1 MMPAFLFSNT
11 MQTSQSPKIIIAIDG
26 YSSSGKSSM
35 AKALAKIIGYNYVDT
50 GAMYRAVTLYA
61 MQHGMIDGDGNV
73 DANAIV
79 AALPDM
85 HIAFNRVPDGSQ
97 HTMLNGTDVEDAI
110 RRLDVSNNVSTV
122 SAIVAVRRD
131 LVAKQQAFGVSKGIV
146 MDGRDIGTT
155 VFPDAELKIFVDAS
169 AQTRAQR
176 RFKELTDKGSN
187 VTFEEVL
194 ANVVHRDHIDET
206 REESPLRRAADAISL
221 DNSAMTIDQ
230 QNQWLLERFNEA
242 LTKSTAHEG

>member
-73 DANAIV
+73 DADAIV
-79 AALPDM
+79 AALPGM

-122 SAIVAVRRD
+122 SAIAAVRRD
-131 LVAKQQAFGVSKGIV
+131 LVAKQQAFGESKGIV

>member
-73 DANAIV
+73 DADAIV
-79 AALPDM
+79 AALPEM
-85 HIAFNRVPDGSQ
+85 HIAFDRMPDGSQ

-122 SAIVAVRRD
+122 SAIAAVRRD
-131 LVAKQQAFGVSKGIV
+131 LVTKQQAFGVSKGIV

-221 DNSAMTIDQ
+221 DNSAMTIEQ

-242 LTKSTAHEG
+242 LTKSSAHEG